1 MRYVVSGFCVQKEEK
16 GDCMLTILEEFREIL
31 DEIMLKAMHSSVLL
45 YGYESYTGRF
55 IKWYAEYYHNI
66 KIDYLVSTD
75 MGRGRAYDQEIFRPS
90 IINFNYKNVRQAI
103 IWVAE
108 PMTDDLR
115 RVLNTGGIQG
125 ENCFDIYGAI
135 YGSDIYGNNE
145 KDVDVFRKK
154 KEGRRDIQFLEWLEW
169 KYGCNFVTRVHHDFL
184 EVAGEHG
191 SGYGCTTQKEIFPI
205 LDCCHCIPQ
214 ADDAIFDFGCGK
226 GGALISFLDYGFQNV
241 GGIEYEPK
249 IYDVL
254 KENMS
259 RLGLESRME
268 LLYGDASELR
278 EELDTYNWFYFFLP
292 FDNYIFERYIKSICD
307 SRRRKR
313 RKLHIINISPYSHDC
328 IEKTGV
334 FRLTNQFTIDT
345 RQRVVNVYES
355 YDLRS

>member
-226 GGALISFLDYGFQNV
+226 GGALISF
-241 GGIEYEPK
+241 
-249 IYDVL
+249 
-254 KENMS
+254 
-259 RLGLESRME
+259 
-268 LLYGDASELR
+268 GDS
-278 EELDTYNWFYFFLP
+278 
-292 FDNYIFERYIKSICD
+292 
-307 SRRRKR
+307 
-313 RKLHIINISPYSHDC
+313 
-328 IEKTGV
+328 
-334 FRLTNQFTIDT
+334 Q
-345 RQRVVNVYES
+345 
-355 YDLRS
+355 